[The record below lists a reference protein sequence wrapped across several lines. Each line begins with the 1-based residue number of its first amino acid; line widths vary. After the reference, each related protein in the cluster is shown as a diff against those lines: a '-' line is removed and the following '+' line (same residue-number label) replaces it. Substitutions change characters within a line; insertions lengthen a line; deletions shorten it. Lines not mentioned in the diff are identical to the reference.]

1 MSVIFWCIATFIV
14 LSVLIY
20 HRVSLL
26 TFAVGTAIMLAIG
39 TALGLFAWVPWVI
52 AGVILLPLLLT
63 PIRKSLITA
72 PILKI
77 FRKIM
82 PEMSETES
90 DAIEAGTVWWDGE
103 VFRGNPDWK
112 KLHTIPAPRLTEEEQ
127 AFLDGPVEEVCKMTS
142 DWEATHELA
151 DLPANVWQY
160 LKDNKFFAMII
171 KKEYGGLEFS
181 AFAQSRVLQKIA
193 GHSTILATT
202 VGVPNSLG
210 PGELLQLYGTE
221 EQKNHYLPRLAKG
234 LEIPC
239 FALTSP
245 EAGSDAGSI
254 PDTGIVCKG
263 EWEGKEI
270 IGIKLNFSKRY
281 ITLAPVA
288 TVIGLA
294 FKMYD
299 PDKLIGDKEDIGIT
313 SALLPRDIAGMDIG
327 RHHFPLNV
335 PFNNGPIFGKD
346 VFIPLDFIIG
356 GTAMAGK
363 GWRMLVECLS
373 VGRAITLPSTSAGGA
388 KSLALVT
395 GAYSRIRRQFK
406 IPIGKMEGVEEA
418 MARIGGNA
426 YLMDAVTK
434 MSTTGIDLGEKPSII
449 SAIAKYHMT
458 EKLRSA
464 MNDAMDIHG
473 GKGICLG
480 PNNYLGRGYQ
490 GTPVAI
496 TVEGAN
502 ILTRNLMI
510 YGQGAIRCHPF
521 VLEEM
526 KSAHLENKKEGL
538 RRFDKALFGHIGFV
552 FSNYLRSVWL
562 GLGAHHLLS
571 APVSGTT
578 AKYYKQMTRFSSNL
592 ALLSDVAMAIY
603 GGELKRKER
612 VSARLGDMLSY
623 LYIGSAILKRFE
635 DEGRQKGDLPFVHWA
650 MQDTLHKMQESQLAL
665 LENFAPVGGLMKLI
679 MFPFGRF
686 VKAPSDQL
694 DHEISRI
701 LMEPNETR
709 TRLGEGQFF
718 SEEGS
723 FGYLEVVLK
732 DIIACEP
739 LHAKVVKASGERI
752 PFIFLDKIAVKGK
765 ELGVLNDDEVALL
778 ERAEKG
784 RIKVISVDD
793 FDKSY
798 IQAGH

>member
-1 MSVIFWCIATFIV
+1 MSVFIWCLITAMI

-20 HRVSLL
+20 HRVSLR
-26 TFAVGTAIMLAIG
+26 TFSLATAILLACG
-39 TALGLFAWVPWVI
+39 NFLGLFVWFPWFI

-63 PIRKSLITA
+63 PLRKRFITQ
-72 PILKI
+72 PILAI
-77 FRKIM
+77 FRRIM

-90 DAIEAGTVWWDGE
+90 DAIEAGTVWWEGD
-103 VFRGNPDWK
+103 VFRGRPDWK
-112 KLHTIPAPRLTEEEQ
+112 KLHRIPAPRLTEEEQ
-127 AFLDGPVEEVCKMTS
+127 AFLDGPCEEICKMVS
-142 DWEATHELA
+142 DWEATHTLA
-151 DLPANVWQY
+151 DLPEAAWQY
-160 LKDNKFFAMII
+160 LKENKFFAMII
-171 KKEYGGLEFS
+171 KKQYGGLEFS
-181 AFAQSRVLQKIA
+181 AYAQSRVLQKLA

-221 EQKNHYLPRLAKG
+221 EQRNYYLPRLATG
-234 LEIPC
+234 EEIPC

-263 EWEGKEI
+263 LWEGQEI
-270 IGIKLNFSKRY
+270 IGIKLNFNKRY

-294 FKMYD
+294 FKLYD
-299 PDKLIGDKEDIGIT
+299 PDKLMGNKEDIGMT
-313 SALLPRDIAGMDIG
+313 SALLPRNIAGMEIG

-335 PFNNGPIFGKD
+335 PFNNGPIWGKD

-356 GTAMAGK
+356 GPAMAGK

-395 GAYSRIRRQFK
+395 GAYARIRRQFK

-418 MARIGGNA
+418 LARIGGNA

-434 MSTTGIDLGEKPSII
+434 MSTAGIDLGEKPSVV

-458 EKLRSA
+458 EKLRLV

-502 ILTRNLMI
+502 ILTRNMMI

-526 KSAHLENKKEGL
+526 QAAHSDNAKESL

-552 FSNYLRSVWL
+552 FSNALRSIWFSL
-562 GLGAHHLLS
+562 GGYCFVRS
-571 APVSGTT
+571 PITGET

-592 ALLSDVAMAIY
+592 ALLSDVAMGVY

-635 DEGRQKGDLPFVHWA
+635 DEGRQADDLPFVHWA
-650 MQDTLHKMQESQLAL
+650 MQDTLYKLQESQWAL
-665 LENFAPVGGLMKLI
+665 LENFPPVGAVLKCLL
-679 MFPFGRF
+679 FPFGRF
-686 VKAPSDQL
+686 VKAPSDVL
-694 DHEISRI
+694 DHQISRL
-701 LMEPNETR
+701 LMEPNPTR
-709 TRLGEGQFF
+709 TRLGQGQFLAP
-718 SEEGS
+718 EGG
-723 FGYLEVVLK
+723 FGYVEAVLQ
-732 DIIACEP
+732 DIVASEP
-739 LHAKVVKASGERI
+739 LHAKVVAASGERM
-752 PFIFLDKIAVKGK
+752 PFIYLDKIAAKGK
-765 ELGVLNDDEVALL
+765 ALGVLSEAEIELL
-778 ERAEKG
+778 ERAEQG
-784 RIKVISVDD
+784 RLRVISVDD
-793 FDKSY
+793 FDRSEL
-798 IQAGH
+798 QAGL